1 MNIRSRSQSLRLSS
15 HPESR
20 LMKTIQ
26 DIVKATVVVCG
37 CCLLIQSVANA
48 QTSRRKDDEIDIKE
62 LEERLSKAEE
72 NLVSEYKSAA
82 VEVYNSGDKERSLQM
97 LKRLRSLNP
106 KIAGLDD
113 RMKSIQEELLQENLD
128 DFEVDMRK
136 NQWEGVGHVL
146 EGKTF
151 RLQSAGDIR
160 VSFSG
165 TVGIDGLEPDEDA
178 KDYLPGVPLGALIGV
193 IVADGKPGKP
203 FPVQSKLEMTPK
215 KSGRLFV
222 KINVPDGTRCTGKVK
237 IRVSGYIDSGQT
249 KK

>member
-1 MNIRSRSQSLRLSS
+1 
-15 HPESR
+15 
-20 LMKTIQ
+20 MKRFS
-26 DIVKATVVVCG
+26 DILKATTAVCG

-48 QTSRRKDDEIDIKE
+48 QSSRRKDDEVDIKE
-62 LEERLSKAEE
+62 LEERLTAAEE

-106 KIAGLDD
+106 KITGLDD
-113 RMKSIQEELLQENLD
+113 RMKAIEEELLQENLD

-136 NQWEGVGHVL
+136 NQWEAVGDVL
-146 EGKTF
+146 EDKTF

-165 TVGIDGLEPDEDA
+165 TISIEGLAPDDDA

-215 KSGRLFV
+215 KTGRLFI

-237 IRVSGYIDSGQT
+237 IRVSGYINRGQS
-249 KK
+249 K